1 MKTVALYASQ
11 PCQKEF
17 LQQFEKLTERQLV
30 YVLENQATQ
39 AGLDVSLLTQGGV
52 DIVVE
57 ALQNPQQ
64 ADQVIQA
71 GLNAGI
77 TVVATNIA
85 ALNRACDVYQNTAL
99 DKGAVFITAG
109 AVWGDGRAYLGHLQS
124 ESQRLFLLPGGAS
137 STLLNYMR
145 DENIPF
151 DKAAELYAEIH
162 DVALQNVQ
170 ERASGK
176 MTLRRARLMRQ
187 QALCSLSSDALRLH
201 SLDRLAPY
209 DIVLAERMGYTV
221 KLTADI
227 RVDGVDVAPFLFEKS
242 LPLAHLAETD
252 EAVWVA
258 CTDHNRL
265 LTYRH
270 YTRAL
275 PTSVIADVTTLQ
287 NITLT
292 PKQQQ
297 AALPQRLDPLYFL
310 CGTAGLVDFCKSQA
324 CLSVLSDSLM
334 AKVGREG
341 VVIRSCKAH
350 PLIDQLTAE
359 FDAKIYPIFQGSD
372 TGFPL
377 TAYKALTI

>member
-145 DENIPF
+145 DEISYIHAEAYPAGEMKHGPIALVDDTLPVINLACAADGLLEKTLSNMQEVHARGGQIILVGDQPALAC
-151 DKAAELYAEIH
+151 AAEIECSRILVPQSHPAVAPMLFTVPLQQLAYR
-162 DVALQNVQ
+162 VALLKGTDVDQPRN
-170 ERASGK
+170 
-176 MTLRRARLMRQ
+176 
-187 QALCSLSSDALRLH
+187 
-201 SLDRLAPY
+201 LAKS
-209 DIVLAERMGYTV
+209 VTV
-221 KLTADI
+221 
-227 RVDGVDVAPFLFEKS
+227 E
-242 LPLAHLAETD
+242 
-252 EAVWVA
+252 
-258 CTDHNRL
+258 
-265 LTYRH
+265 
-270 YTRAL
+270 
-275 PTSVIADVTTLQ
+275 
-287 NITLT
+287 
-292 PKQQQ
+292 
-297 AALPQRLDPLYFL
+297 
-310 CGTAGLVDFCKSQA
+310 
-324 CLSVLSDSLM
+324 
-334 AKVGREG
+334 
-341 VVIRSCKAH
+341 
-350 PLIDQLTAE
+350 
-359 FDAKIYPIFQGSD
+359 
-372 TGFPL
+372 
-377 TAYKALTI
+377 